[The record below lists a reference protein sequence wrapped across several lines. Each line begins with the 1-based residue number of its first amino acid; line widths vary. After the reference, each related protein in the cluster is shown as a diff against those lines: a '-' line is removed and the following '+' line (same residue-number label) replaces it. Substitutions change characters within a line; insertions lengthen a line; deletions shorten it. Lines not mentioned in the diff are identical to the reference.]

1 MNDILNNLQILVPN
15 PICELNYE
23 KDYELLIAVM
33 LSAQSTDKRV
43 NEVTKELFNYTLK
56 ELSEMDNFLIEDI
69 IRSVGTHTRKTVYI
83 KKIAKNLL
91 SDFNGGVPN
100 DRSYLESLP
109 GVGRKTTSVVL
120 ANLFNE
126 PSIAVDTHVIRVS
139 NQLGLVDSE
148 KDVLKIEAILK
159 KKIPR
164 DDWNKVNNQ
173 LILFGRYICKAKRPD
188 CENCLFSCKK

>member
-43 NEVTKELFNYTLK
+43 NEVTKELFKYTLS
-56 ELSEMDNFLIEDI
+56 ELSEMDNFLIESI
-69 IRSVGTHTRKTVYI
+69 IRPVGTHTRKTNYI
-83 KKIAKNLL
+83 KEISKSLIINY
-91 SDFNGGVPN
+91 GGLVLN
-100 DRSYLESLP
+100 DRNYLESLP

-139 NQLGLVDSE
+139 NQLKLVNNE
-148 KDVLKIEAILK
+148 KDVLKIEEILK
-159 KKIPR
+159 SKIPKE
-164 DDWNKVNNQ
+164 DWNKVNNQ
-173 LILFGRYICKAKRPD
+173 LILFGRYICKAKKPD
-188 CENCLFSCKK
+188 CENCLFNCKK